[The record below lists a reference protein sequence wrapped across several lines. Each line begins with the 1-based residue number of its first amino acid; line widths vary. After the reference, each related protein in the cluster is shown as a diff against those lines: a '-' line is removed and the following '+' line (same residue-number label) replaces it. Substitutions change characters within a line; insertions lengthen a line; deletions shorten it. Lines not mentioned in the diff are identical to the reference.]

1 MKTPLSFSILILF
14 TDNERFV
21 PHAEEG
27 EGGVWGSCNLSNL
40 ATLLFT
46 TFEIS
51 KHPTFSQCLI

>member
-1 MKTPLSFSILILF
+1 MKTPLSFSILIVF
-14 TDNERFV
+14 TDNEWSV
-21 PHAEEG
+21 PHAEGGG
-27 EGGVWGSCNLSNL
+27 EWGGCNLSNL